1 MNMIKKGLF
10 ALLLVSIPCS
20 CMPVYGEEDESY
32 EEDYDTDYDGS
43 EESVND
49 EPSEEVHEEEHSGEE
64 KKKPVDLLEDW
75 EKELSDEQWEEDRWE
90 LPSYVS
96 LDMPEIWQLPELPTG
111 CEATAMTI
119 AIDYMGFDLDKED
132 FAKKYMRYSVDD
144 MAYGFMGDPFE
155 EDGAGILPP
164 ALAESCNDYLESQ
177 HSDLQA
183 FETTTYTFGELLSLT
198 AKGYPVVIWVTTN
211 YEPPE
216 KGSTGSS
223 RNGINYQWYA
233 NEHCVV
239 IQGYN
244 LDSGRIVLSDPG
256 CGYIGQNL
264 DEIRYLCESIG
275 RYSVA
280 ISAAK
285 G

>member
-1 MNMIKKGLF
+1 MNRFKPV
-10 ALLLVSIPCS
+10 LLPLLIISMSAS
-20 CMPVYGEEDESY
+20 CTPVCAEDYETDEDYGEYY
-32 EEDYDTDYDGS
+32 EEDYDSAY
-43 EESVND
+43 EEPTESSTTA
-49 EPSEEVHEEEHSGEE
+49 PL
-64 KKKPVDLLEDW
+64 KKAEDMLEDW

-119 AIDYMGFDLDKED
+119 AIDYMGFDLDKET

-144 MAYGFMGDPFE
+144 MAEGFMGDPFE

-164 ALAESCNDYLESQ
+164 ALADSCNDYLKSQ
-177 HSDLQA
+177 GSDLQA
-183 FETTTYTFGELLSLT
+183 FETTTYTFGELLALT

-211 YEPPE
+211 YEAPE
-216 KGSTGSS
+216 KSSTGSA
-223 RNGINYQWYA
+223 RNGINYQWYT

-244 LDSGRIVLSDPG
+244 LDTGRIVLSDPG

-264 DEIRYLCESIG
+264 DAVRYLCESIG

-280 ISAAK
+280 ISGAS